1 MELALPSLQ
10 HLFTSLLII
19 LLFLRFL
26 KKKLTCSKSKL
37 PPGPWTLP
45 FIGNLHQ
52 LAATKLPL
60 HHVMHGLAKLY
71 GPVMLLHAGETDLV
85 VLTSREAAKEVIFD
99 KRKIVKS
106 RRN

>member
-1 MELALPSLQ
+1 MELALPSLPY
-10 HLFTSLLII
+10 LVTSLLIL

-26 KKKLTCSKSKL
+26 KKKVTQSKTKL

-52 LAATKLPL
+52 LATTRLP
-60 HHVMHGLAKLY
+60 HHVLHDLAKLY
-71 GPVMLLHAGETDLV
+71 GPIMLLHAGETDLV

-99 KRKIVKS
+99 
-106 RRN
+106 